1 MHTDIVSIVR
11 TGEVSQVSLKK
22 AIHHQVK
29 EVIDKV
35 NTILRKISSQTI
47 RKTNDLIS
55 SFRMY
60 RAEKIK
66 LKEK

>member
-1 MHTDIVSIVR
+1 MHTDIVSIARTCEVR
-11 TGEVSQVSLKK
+11 QVSLKR

-29 EVIDKV
+29 GVIDKV
-35 NTILRKISSQTI
+35 NNILRKISSQTI
-47 RKTNDLIS
+47 TKTNDLIS